1 MTMHDLNQNC
11 AQDGEEQFYIEQV
24 EHDDVELKV
33 GDGGQM
39 YAKISIDDANQGMHQ
54 QQQYGDNPEECSSIG
69 DNDEDY
75 EDCDIDDLEEDEY
88 IEETKEITLHD
99 LYRQAN

>member
-1 MTMHDLNQNC
+1 
-11 AQDGEEQFYIEQV
+11 V
-24 EHDDVELKV
+24 EHEDVEFKV
-33 GDGGQM
+33 GDKGHM
-39 YAKISIDDANQGMHQ
+39 YAKISIDDSNQGMQ
-54 QQQYGDNPEECSSIG
+54 SYENNPEECSSNG